1 MTDRHY
7 TDDEVAA
14 IFRVAA
20 EGSASNAPPSGSA
33 GGLTLRDLQSIAREV
48 GIAPDAVAE
57 AARSLDRP
65 RASVASRTFFG
76 LPVAVERTVALE
88 RPLTD
93 AEWELLVV
101 ELREV
106 FRARGTMRA
115 QGSLREWSNG
125 NLHAMLEPTRTGHQ
139 FRLGTFKGNAPA
151 SVAAGSVALAMSAAV
166 GIAAAANNTLSQ
178 AALGIAALA
187 SMGAALLANGTLR
200 LPGWAQ
206 LRRRQIDG
214 IVERLVT
221 STRVDDSSETGARL
235 SPPSGGGTGVRS
247 PS

>member
-1 MTDRHY
+1 M
-7 TDDEVAA
+7 
-14 IFRVAA
+14 AA
-20 EGSASNAPPSGSA
+20 EGSESRALPSGHA
-33 GGLTLRDLQSIAREV
+33 DGLTLHDLQTIAREV
-48 GIAPDAVAE
+48 GIAPDAVAD

-65 RASVASRTFFG
+65 LARSASRTFLG
-76 LPVAVERTVALE
+76 LPIAVERTVALD

-106 FRARGTMRA
+106 FGARGTMRA

-151 SVAAGSVALAMSAAV
+151 SVAAGVIAVAMSAVV
-166 GIAAAANNTLSQ
+166 GAAAAANGTLSQ
-178 AALGIAALA
+178 AALEIAALA
-187 SMGAALLANGTLR
+187 SVGAALLANGTLR

-214 IVERLVT
+214 IVERLT
-221 STRVDDSSETGARL
+221 AATQRPTASTPLQSQDAMPD
-235 SPPSGGGTGVRS
+235 PHDRS
-247 PS
+247 R